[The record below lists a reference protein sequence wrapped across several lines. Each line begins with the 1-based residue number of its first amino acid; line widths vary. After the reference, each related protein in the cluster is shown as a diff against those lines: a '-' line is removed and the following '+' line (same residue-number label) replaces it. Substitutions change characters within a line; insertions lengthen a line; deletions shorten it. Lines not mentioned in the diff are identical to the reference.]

1 MIHPVQ
7 RMVNS
12 TTWNDRRSS
21 FHKGGVMPELKE
33 MRQRGKKPL
42 IGKPDYRNFYAN
54 KKVKDPNGKTIHL
67 MDCLGTCDP
76 KEAKRKLDR
85 LVFIVERGEYSKHK
99 SKVDNICD
107 QYLESSK
114 GSNQREESAIRLHL
128 KPFLKGLTV
137 ADVTDQCVIDYKLHR
152 EKTGN
157 ATASSLKKELR
168 CLKRV
173 IQQTDSKFELPT
185 SQNSDQMKFE
195 NPGKKLTL
203 ADIPTEQE
211 VLEYAEVVSPS
222 KHRLPWLI
230 GTYCGLRRGDLV
242 GLTKRQL
249 LDDPN
254 WIRGVQGKTG
264 KPFNIPKSGKLKA
277 ILDKELKVLPLD
289 PDAPLFPDVTPNALT
304 MAARRAYKVLL
315 KRTNDGRKVINI
327 SPHKIRHF
335 TAVHLLNNGCRIEAV
350 SMFLGHTSVKTTE
363 IYAKLLETTTHGE
376 VVTAFD
382 SGGQMVDMK
391 EMSGN

>member
-1 MIHPVQ
+1 M
-7 RMVNS
+7 S
-12 TTWNDRRSS
+12 
-21 FHKGGVMPELKE
+21 ELNGI
-33 MRQRGKKPL
+33 RQRGKKPPF
-42 IGKPDYRNFYAN
+42 GKPDYRNFYAN
-54 KKVKDPNGKTIHL
+54 KKVKGPNGKTIHL

-76 KEAKRKLDR
+76 KDAKRNLDR
-85 LVFIVERGEYSKHK
+85 LVFLIERGEYSKHK
-99 SKVDNICD
+99 LKVDKLCD
-107 QYLESSK
+107 QYLESKK
-114 GSNQREESAIRLHL
+114 GNNDREESAIRLHL
-128 KPFLKGLTV
+128 KPFFKGLTV

-152 EKTGN
+152 EKTDN
-157 ATASSLKKELR
+157 ATASTLKKELR

-173 IQQTDSKFELPT
+173 IHQVDSKFELPT
-185 SQNSDQMKFE
+185 SQNSGQMKFE

-211 VLEYAEVVSPS
+211 ILEYAGVISPS

-230 GTYCGLRRGDLV
+230 DTYCGLRRGDLV

-304 MAARRAYKVLL
+304 MAARRAYKTLL
-315 KRTNDGRKVINI
+315 KRVSNGDRVVKI

-335 TAVHLLNNGCRIEAV
+335 TAVYLLNNGCRMEAV
-350 SMFLGHTSVKTTE
+350 SKFLGHTSVTTTE
-363 IYAKLLETTTHGE
+363 IYAKLLETTTHDE